1 MRKETDSRA
10 AVRDF
15 TRREAAKARTIARR
29 RMRAT
34 KRTTAHL
41 FAFA

>member
-1 MRKETDSRA
+1 MNKQTDKRSTA
-10 AVRDF
+10 HDW

-34 KRTTAHL
+34 KRTAAHL